1 MISEQKTLLI
11 FTAADIWRDRKSRRE
26 EYKLGYSS
34 VIKHLPGLEIIYL
47 ETFKKKKS
55 VLELF
60 GPVFYSNSHKRG
72 ISNKGVNLIRA
83 LQSLL
88 SCKESLFVAENVIVM
103 TGRYQILS
111 DKFHETLLAES
122 VRRDFIGREF
132 QDLAQVHT
140 GLFMIKTKLL
150 IQFVN
155 SVDLEEMER
164 KRISIENELWSF
176 MSQNDVNC
184 LFLPKLDLYAP
195 VFGTGVRDP
204 HVL

>member
-1 MISEQKTLLI
+1 MLI

-34 VIKHLPGLEIIYL
+34 AIKYLPGLETIYL

-60 GPVFYSNSHKRG
+60 GPVFYSNSHRRG
-72 ISNKGVNLIRA
+72 ISNKGVNLLRA
-83 LQSLL
+83 LYSLITD
-88 SCKESLFVAENVIVM
+88 KDSLFVAENVIVM

-111 DKFHETLLAES
+111 DKFYETILAES
-122 VRRDFIGREF
+122 ARRDFIGREF

-150 IQFVN
+150 IEFVN

-164 KRISIENELWSF
+164 KRLSIENELWSF
-176 MSQNDVNC
+176 MSKNEVNC
-184 LFLPKLDLYAP
+184 LFLPNLNLYAP

-204 HVL
+204 HVF